1 MVSLVSLYVV
11 YGKPEKYVLRKLNFR
26 YKKYHITVLPLI
38 ILISK
43 KLLALFDYQKI
54 RIRMLVKYILSCKPV
69 MSDESMSTTFID
81 YSCPMQPSKST
92 LLNQFTDTLL
102 IHF

>member
-69 MSDESMSTTFID
+69 MSDESMCTTFID
-81 YSCPMQPSKST
+81 YSCPMQPSNAN